1 MNAHNNPSP
10 APNDDKQL
18 EEMLAPLIHIEPPL
32 EARIANRQAVSAAL
46 HSFHVLNEQR
56 HLPWWCRSISIPVPL
71 AAALTLLMA
80 FSLYSSFH
88 NWQQPS
94 VPLIAAPNKASAPA
108 GSNSAAKLPAVA
120 NQQPVVTHYETEMYL
135 CGVGRVTSESYYA
148 IKE

>member
-18 EEMLAPLIHIEPPL
+18 EEMLAPLIRIEPPP

-56 HLPWWCRSISIPVPL
+56 HLPWWRRSIAIPTPL
-71 AAALTLLMA
+71 AAALVLLMA
-80 FSLYSSFH
+80 ISFYSSFR
-88 NWQQPS
+88 NWQKSS
-94 VPLIAAPNKASAPA
+94 VPLIGA
-108 GSNSAAKLPAVA
+108 SNSAAQLPAVA
-120 NQQPVVTHYETEMYL
+120 HQQPVVEHYETETYL
-135 CGVGRVTSESYYA
+135 CGVGRINSESYYA